1 MALVTVV
8 PAFADS
14 KIDKFDSKDFPIPS
28 IGEHYVMSKTKY
40 TSICSYEIRIFC
52 LVTYVSYDR
61 ETDQID
67 IEVVE
72 IL

>member
-1 MALVTVV
+1 
-8 PAFADS
+8 
-14 KIDKFDSKDFPIPS
+14 
-28 IGEHYVMSKTKY
+28 
-40 TSICSYEIRIFC
+40 

-72 IL
+72 ILWNL

>member
-52 LVTYVSYDR
+52 FIR
-61 ETDQID
+61 
-67 IEVVE
+67 
-72 IL
+72 